1 MQQTLQKRVEKYFAS
16 FNPRR
21 ISDNKSFWKNIQPF
35 FSEKRKIS
43 SKTTLVDNEENNIV
57 DDHFVSEEL
66 NKFFENATRGL
77 EINKNSYIID
87 TDRNEMKSVEK
98 AINKYRNHSSVL
110 LIKRRKCSKLLRY
123 PYLPRGIFV

>member
-1 MQQTLQKRVEKYFAS
+1 MEKY
-16 FNPRR
+16 
-21 ISDNKSFWKNIQPF
+21 ITF

-110 LIKRRKCSKLLRY
+110 LIKRRLKNTKIFQASTLSLSAPGYFCLIV
-123 PYLPRGIFV
+123 PREGGT